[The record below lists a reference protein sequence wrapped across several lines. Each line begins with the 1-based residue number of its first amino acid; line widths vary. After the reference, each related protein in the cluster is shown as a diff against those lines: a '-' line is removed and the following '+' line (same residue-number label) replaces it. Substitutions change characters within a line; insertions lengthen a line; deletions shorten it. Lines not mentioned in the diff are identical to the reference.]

1 MREGR
6 NLDGLVAG
14 AGGASCDDARL
25 LARIVA
31 GDRQAFEQLYR
42 AYFPR
47 LGRFLGRMVR
57 SVPLVEEVIN
67 DTMLVVWQKAA
78 SYDGSCKVS
87 TWIFAIAYRKALK
100 GLRGSDEPV
109 ESDTDL
115 YQAGPELEPD
125 HVLEGRQLRQVL
137 ERALAQLPLAQRVV
151 MVLTYDH
158 EMGYAEIAD
167 VVACPVNTVKTR
179 MFHARHKLKEL
190 LASQKEDYS

>member
-1 MREGR
+1 M
-6 NLDGLVAG
+6 AG
-14 AGGASCDDARL
+14 ASGDEARL
-25 LARIVA
+25 LARVVA
-31 GDRQAFEQLYR
+31 GDRQAFAQLYR

-57 SVPLVEEVIN
+57 SVPLIEEVIN

-100 GLRGSDEPV
+100 GLRGSDEPL
-109 ESDTDL
+109 ESDTES
-115 YQAGPELEPD
+115 YQSGPELEPD

-137 ERALAQLPLAQRVV
+137 EQALAQLPLAQRVV

-167 VVACPVNTVKTR
+167 VVGCPVNTVKTR

>member
-6 NLDGLVAG
+6 NLDGQA
-14 AGGASCDDARL
+14 AGGGEAGL

-31 GDRQAFEQLYR
+31 GDRHAFEQLYR

-47 LGRFLGRMVR
+47 LGRFLGRMLR
-57 SVPLVEEVIN
+57 SVPLIEEVIN

-78 SYDGSCKVS
+78 SYNGSCQVS

-100 GLRGSDEPV
+100 GLRGSDEPLECDT
-109 ESDTDL
+109 ES
-115 YQAGPELEPD
+115 YPAGPELEPD

-137 ERALAQLPLAQRVV
+137 EQALAQLPLAQRVV

-158 EMGYAEIAD
+158 EMGYAEIAE
-167 VVACPVNTVKTR
+167 VVGCPVNTVKTR

-190 LASQKEDYS
+190 LASQMEDYS

>member
-6 NLDGLVAG
+6 NLDGPMAG
-14 AGGASCDDARL
+14 AGGDEARL
-25 LARIVA
+25 LGRIVA

-47 LGRFLGRMVR
+47 LGRFLGRMLR
-57 SVPLVEEVIN
+57 SVPLIEEVIN

-87 TWIFAIAYRKALK
+87 TWVFAIAYRKALK
-100 GLRGSDEPV
+100 GLRGSDEPL
-109 ESDTDL
+109 ESDAET
-115 YQAGPELEPD
+115 YPAGPALEPE

-137 ERALAQLPLAQRVV
+137 ERALAQLPLAQQVV

-167 VVACPVNTVKTR
+167 VVGCPINTVKTR
-179 MFHARHKLKEL
+179 MFHARHKLKEM
-190 LASQKEDYS
+190 LASQLEDLP

>member
-6 NLDGLVAG
+6 NLDGHVTG
-14 AGGASCDDARL
+14 AGGDEAIL

-31 GDRQAFEQLYR
+31 GDRHAFEQLYR

-57 SVPLVEEVIN
+57 SVPLIEEVIN

-100 GLRGSDEPV
+100 GLRGSDAPL
-109 ESDTDL
+109 ESDPES
-115 YQAGPELEPD
+115 YPAGPALEPD
-125 HVLEGRQLRQVL
+125 HLLEGRQLRQVL
-137 ERALAQLPLAQRVV
+137 ERALARLPLAQQVV

-167 VVACPVNTVKTR
+167 VVGCPVNTVKTR

-190 LASQKEDYS
+190 LASQMEDYP

>member
-6 NLDGLVAG
+6 ILDGPMAG
-14 AGGASCDDARL
+14 ASGDEARL
-25 LARIVA
+25 LARVVA
-31 GDRQAFEQLYR
+31 GDRQAFAQLYR

-57 SVPLVEEVIN
+57 SVPLIEEVIN

-78 SYDGSCKVS
+78 SYDGSCKLS

-100 GLRGSDEPV
+100 GLRGSDEPL
-109 ESDTDL
+109 ESDTES

-137 ERALAQLPLAQRVV
+137 EQALAQLPLAQRVV

-167 VVACPVNTVKTR
+167 VVGCPVNTVKTR

-190 LASQKEDYS
+190 LASQKEDYL

>member
-6 NLDGLVAG
+6 NPDGKTAG
-14 AGGASCDDARL
+14 AGDGEAQL
-25 LARIVA
+25 LGRIVA
-31 GDRQAFEQLYR
+31 GDRHAFEQLYR

-57 SVPLVEEVIN
+57 SVPLVEEIIN

-100 GLRGSDEPV
+100 GLRLSDEPL
-109 ESDTDL
+109 ESDAEL
-115 YQAGPELEPD
+115 YPAGPELEPEYR
-125 HVLEGRQLRQVL
+125 LAGRQLRQTL
-137 ERALAQLPLAQRVV
+137 DQALAQLPLPQRIV
-151 MVLTYDH
+151 MVLTYYH
-158 EMGYAEIAD
+158 EMGYADIAEI
-167 VVACPVNTVKTR
+167 VGCPVNTVKTR

-190 LASQKEDYS
+190 LAGQMEEYK